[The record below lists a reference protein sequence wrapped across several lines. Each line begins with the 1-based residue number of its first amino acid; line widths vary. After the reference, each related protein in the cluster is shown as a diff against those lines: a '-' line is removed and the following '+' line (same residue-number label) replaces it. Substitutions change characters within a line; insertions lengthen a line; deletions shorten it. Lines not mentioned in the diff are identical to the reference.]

1 MRRGGETREHCQPDA
16 VNVLDVLSSNANNAT
31 AQARP
36 GAVDNM
42 KDKRL
47 PLALIVLST
56 LLFGLPLITVYGAGG
71 GIEGKITDPKGAIV
85 VGAAVT
91 VTEIST
97 NQTHT
102 AVTDKQGRFR
112 IEGLPAGIYTVSV
125 SAQGFSETQ
134 RAGVRVAEGAVVSVD
149 LKLEVAP
156 VEATVTITPGEKPN
170 SDPTY
175 HKLREAGKAA
185 GDFAGPFATVNNLVL
200 KRDAA
205 TFTLTSG
212 EIYFAP
218 AIEDRDVG
226 AVFIGEGQL
235 TLTPPTEIE
244 KHNLSLFINETS
256 IKENFDRLVLRFTDK
271 TFEEIKAS
279 PRATMGA
286 GGPQAEHARDLYR
299 DNELLL
305 RKTLHRNYELRTLV
319 DLDNPGRPGFFTA
332 FINGKRFNK
341 LLFQYDPLGI
351 PVVSPEEVLLLSYGE
366 TDGGAWTAFHR
377 AEEYAN
383 GTASSDED
391 HRLYD
396 ITRHEI
402 DAAIRGT
409 TFVAN
414 DTVTLLVRDK
424 GARVLPFRLFRS
436 LRVSRVR
443 DEAGTELPFI
453 QEAKEDDA
461 DFGVIFPQPLER
473 GKTYKIHLEYSGG
486 DALIDAG
493 GGNILVHPGARDTW
507 YPNNEG
513 TAFGDRAR
521 FDVTFRYPKGKTLI
535 GTGAPVEAEAADG
548 DLMASK
554 WSSGDTQLAVAGFNY
569 GEFKKKQVVDSD
581 TGYTLEYYANENI
594 SDRMRGASQTASMST
609 MGMSGRILADAE
621 NSTRIYNL
629 YFGKLPFDRL
639 ALTQQPSGNFGQAW
653 PTLVYMPFT
662 AFMDSTQRW
671 LATHDIGAATDNFY
685 RYVGP
690 HEIAHQWWGHLVG
703 WKSYHDQ
710 WMSEGFAEFSAS
722 LFIQIAMKD
731 NQKFLDFWHDQHDRI
746 TQSGPA
752 THDLKPY
759 TVGPV
764 TQGYRLSSGKT
775 RAAYQFLVYPK
786 GAFILHMLRQMM
798 SDTAEGGDKQFMAM
812 MHDFIKSHYNQ
823 DVSTEDFKQTVEKF
837 MTRQMDLDGN
847 GKMDWFFNE
856 YVYGTEMPSY
866 KFDYELTDGG
876 TTLNGHLTQSGVSDN
891 FKMLV
896 PVYIDKGQGM
906 VLLGE
911 ARLIGNNTAELKN
924 VKLPQPIKRAAICS
938 FDDVLALNIHNSK

>member
-1 MRRGGETREHCQPDA
+1 
-16 VNVLDVLSSNANNAT
+16 
-31 AQARP
+31 
-36 GAVDNM
+36 M
-42 KDKRL
+42 KSKRL
-47 PLALIVLST
+47 PLALIVVSA
-56 LLFGLPLITVYGAGG
+56 LLFVLPLITVHGAGG
-71 GIEGKITDPKGAIV
+71 RIEGKITDPKGAIV

-91 VTEIST
+91 VTETDT
-97 NQTHT
+97 NQTYT
-102 AVTDKQGRFR
+102 AVTDKQGQFKV
-112 IEGLPAGIYTVSV
+112 EGLPPGTYTVSI
-125 SAQGFSETQ
+125 SAPGFSEAQ
-134 RAGVRVAEGAVVSVD
+134 RADIKVEEGAVASVE
-149 LKLEVAP
+149 LKLELAP
-156 VEATVTITPGEKPN
+156 VDATVTVTAGEKPN

-175 HKLREAGKAA
+175 HKLREAAKAA
-185 GDFAGPFATVNNLVL
+185 GDFAGPYATVNNLVL

-218 AIEDRDVG
+218 PIDDRDVG

-244 KHNLSLFINETS
+244 KHNLSLFISETS

-279 PRATMGA
+279 PQAKMGT
-286 GGPQAEHARDLYR
+286 GGPQAEHARDFYR
-299 DNELLL
+299 DNESLL
-305 RKTLHRNYELRTLV
+305 RKTLRRNYELRTLV
-319 DLDNPGRPGFFTA
+319 DLDNPNRPGFFTA
-332 FINGKRFNK
+332 FINGKRFTK
-341 LLFQYDPLGI
+341 LLFQYDALGI
-351 PVVSPEEVLLLSYGE
+351 PQVSPEEVLLSSYGD
-366 TDGGAWTAFHR
+366 TDGGSWTAFHR

-383 GTASSDED
+383 GTASSNED

-409 TFVAN
+409 RFVAN
-414 DTVTLLVRDK
+414 DTVTLQVQDN

-443 DEAGTELPFI
+443 DEAGKELSFV
-453 QEAKEDDA
+453 QEAKDEDA

-473 GKTYKIHLEYSGG
+473 GKTYKINFEYSGG
-486 DALIDAG
+486 DALIDVG
-493 GGNILVHPGARDTW
+493 GGNFFVNPGARLTW

-535 GTGAPVEAEAADG
+535 GTGMPVEAEAADG
-548 DLMASK
+548 DLVASK

-569 GEFKKKQVVDSD
+569 GVFKKKQVVDAD
-581 TGYTLEYYANENI
+581 TGYTIEYYANENTLN
-594 SDRMRGASQTASMST
+594 SLRGASQLGSMNT
-609 MGMSGRILADAE
+609 TGMSGQMFSDAE
-621 NSTRIYNL
+621 NSTRIYNA

-639 ALTQQPSGNFGQAW
+639 ALTQQPAGNFGQAW

-662 AFMDSTQRW
+662 AFLDPTQRY
-671 LATHDIGAATDNFY
+671 LAGGSSFATNNFF
-685 RYVGP
+685 RYVAP
-690 HEIAHQWWGHLVG
+690 HEIAHQWWGHMVG

-722 LFIQIAMKD
+722 LFVQLALKD

-746 TQSGPA
+746 TQARPQ

-764 TQGYRLSSGKT
+764 TQGFRLSSGKT
-775 RAAYQFLVYPK
+775 YAAYQFLVYPK

-798 SDTAEGGDKQFMAM
+798 FAPADGGDKRFMAM

-823 DVSTEDFKQTVEKF
+823 DVSTEDLKQTVEKF
-837 MTRQMDLDGN
+837 MTKKMDLDGN
-847 GKMDWFFNE
+847 AKMDWFFNE

-866 KFDYELTDGG
+866 KFQYELADGG
-876 TTLNGHLTQSGVSDN
+876 ATLSGQVTQSGVSDK

-896 PVYIDKGQGM
+896 PVYVDYGKGM
-906 VLLGE
+906 VLLGQ
-911 ARLIGNNTAELKN
+911 ATMIGNTTVDLKN
-924 VKLPQPIKRAAICS
+924 IKLPQPIKRAAICAFS
-938 FDDVLALNIHNSK
+938 DVLALSIQNAK

>member
-1 MRRGGETREHCQPDA
+1 
-16 VNVLDVLSSNANNAT
+16 
-31 AQARP
+31 
-36 GAVDNM
+36 M
-42 KDKRL
+42 KIKRL
-47 PLALIVLST
+47 PRGLIVISA
-56 LLFGLPLITVYGAGG
+56 LLFSLPLITVHGAGG
-71 GIEGKITDPKGAIV
+71 KIEGKITDPKGAIV

-91 VTEIST
+91 ATETDT
-97 NQTHT
+97 NQTYT
-102 AVTDKQGRFR
+102 AVTDKQGQFK
-112 IEGLPAGIYTVSV
+112 IEGLLPGTYTVTV
-125 SAQGFSETQ
+125 SAQGFSEA
-134 RAGVRVAEGAVVSVD
+134 RADVKVEEGAVASVE
-149 LKLEVAP
+149 LKLELAP
-156 VEATVTITPGEKPN
+156 VEATVTITAGEKPN
-170 SDPTY
+170 ADPTY

-185 GDFAGPFATVNNLVL
+185 GDFAGPYATVNNLVL

-218 AIEDRDVG
+218 ALEDREVG

-235 TLTPPTEIE
+235 TLTPPTQVE

-256 IKENFDRLVLRFTDK
+256 INENFDRLVLRFTDK

-279 PRATMGA
+279 AQAKMGN
-286 GGPQAEHARDLYR
+286 GGPQAEHARDFYR

-305 RKTLHRNYELRTLV
+305 RKTLRRNYELRTLV
-319 DLDNPGRPGFFTA
+319 DLDNPNRPGFFTA
-332 FINGKRFNK
+332 FINGKRFSK

-351 PVVSPEEVLLLSYGE
+351 PQVSPEEVLLSSYGDS
-366 TDGGAWTAFHR
+366 DGGAWTAFHR

-383 GTASSDED
+383 GTASSNED

-396 ITRHEI
+396 ISRHEI

-409 TFVAN
+409 RFVAN
-414 DTVTLLVRDK
+414 DTVTLRVQDN

-443 DEAGTELPFI
+443 DEAGKELSFI
-453 QEAKEDDA
+453 QEAKDEDA
-461 DFGVIFPQPLER
+461 DFGVIFPKPLES
-473 GKTYKIHLEYSGG
+473 GKTYKINFEYSGG
-486 DALIDAG
+486 DALIDRG
-493 GGNILVHPGARDTW
+493 GGNFFVNPGARLTW

-535 GTGAPVEAEAADG
+535 GTGTPVEAEAADG
-548 DLMASK
+548 DLVASK
-554 WSSGDTQLAVAGFNY
+554 WSSGETQLAVAGFNY
-569 GEFKKKQVVDSD
+569 GMFKKKQVVDAD
-581 TGYTLEYYANENI
+581 TGYTIEYYANENTV
-594 SDRMRGASQTASMST
+594 DAVRRVGQNASMST
-609 MGMSGRILADAE
+609 MGMSGPMLADAE
-621 NSTRIYNL
+621 NSTRIYNA

-639 ALTQQPSGNFGQAW
+639 ALTQQPAGNFGQAW

-662 AFMDSTQRW
+662 AFMDPTQRY
-671 LATHDIGAATDNFY
+671 LAGGSRFATDNFF
-685 RYVGP
+685 RYVAP
-690 HEIAHQWWGHLVG
+690 HEIAHQWWGHMVG

-722 LFIQIAMKD
+722 LFVQLAMKD

-746 TQSGPA
+746 TQARPQ

-775 RAAYQFLVYPK
+775 YAAYQFLVYPK

-798 SDTAEGGDKQFMAM
+798 FEPGDGGDKRFMAM

-823 DVSTEDFKQTVEKF
+823 DVSTEDLKQTVEKF
-837 MTRQMDLDGN
+837 MTKQMDLDGN

-866 KFDYELTDGG
+866 KFEYELTDGG
-876 TTLNGHLTQSGVSDN
+876 TTLNGHVTQSGVSDN

-896 PVYIDKGQGM
+896 PVYVDSGKGM
-906 VLLGE
+906 VMLGE
-911 ARLIGNNTAELKN
+911 ARIVGNKTVDLKDI
-924 VKLPQPIKRAAICS
+924 KLPQPIKRAAICA
-938 FDDVLALNIHNSK
+938 FQDVLALSIQNGK